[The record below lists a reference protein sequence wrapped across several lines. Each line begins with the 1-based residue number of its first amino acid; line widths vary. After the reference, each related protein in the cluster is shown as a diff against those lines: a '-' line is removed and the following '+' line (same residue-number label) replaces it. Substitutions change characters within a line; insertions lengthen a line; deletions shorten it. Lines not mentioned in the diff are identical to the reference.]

1 MKQTTAKLVDVV
13 YFLMKIKREDE
24 LIALI
29 NFVSRRDMRDIN
41 KIWRNTTPDLDN
53 DNGDEKKARARAQ
66 AQRQHR
72 HRAQRG
78 CCYKCG
84 RRGHVAAACR
94 DHGTGRMKTSTV
106 NSLKNDANAL
116 TKACHDDKLSW

>member
-66 AQRQHR
+66 ALGQHR
-72 HRAQRG
+72 H
-78 CCYKCG
+78 
-84 RRGHVAAACR
+84 
-94 DHGTGRMKTSTV
+94 
-106 NSLKNDANAL
+106 
-116 TKACHDDKLSW
+116 